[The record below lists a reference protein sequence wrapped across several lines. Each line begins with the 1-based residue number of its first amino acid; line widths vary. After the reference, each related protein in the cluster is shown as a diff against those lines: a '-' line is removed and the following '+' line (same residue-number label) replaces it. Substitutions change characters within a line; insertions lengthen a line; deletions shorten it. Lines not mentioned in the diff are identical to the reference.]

1 MKEIIIINI
10 ILVGIAVLI
19 IGLPFVL
26 LEYRHRKSIKEM
38 YKEYAEEA
46 KRLDKLYDKYKNED
60 V

>member
-1 MKEIIIINI
+1 MKEIIINI
-10 ILVGIAVLI
+10 ILVSIAVLI

-26 LEYRHRKSIKEM
+26 LEYRHRKEIKKL